1 MKKTTKKTTMI
12 ASALFSLSTLSS
24 VTALAGKHW
33 GTEVVIDAVNRK
45 AYGSM
50 GTVRASADSYQE
62 IGCQVQGLA
71 GALTTVVCEAVDSSN
86 HHVQCGTSN
95 QSIVQAA
102 QSIASNSFVSFQWD
116 VQGTCTALVVYNS
129 SHNDPIQP

>member
-1 MKKTTKKTTMI
+1 MKKTTMI
-12 ASALFSLSTLSS
+12 TAALFSLSTLSS

-33 GTEVVIDAVNRK
+33 GTEVVIDAAKMK

-62 IGCQVQGLA
+62 IGCQVQALA
-71 GALTTVVCEAVDSSN
+71 GTLTTVVCEAVDSSN
-86 HHVQCGTSN
+86 HSVQCGTTN

-116 VQGTCTALVVYNS
+116 VHGICTALEVFNY

>member
-1 MKKTTKKTTMI
+1 MKKTTMI
-12 ASALFSLSTLSS
+12 AAALFSLTLSS
-24 VTALAGKHW
+24 VTAWAGKHW
-33 GTEVVIDAVNRK
+33 GTEVVIDATSMK

-86 HHVQCGTSN
+86 QHVLCGTTD
-95 QSIVQAA
+95 QSIVQVA
-102 QSIASNSFVSFQWD
+102 QSIASNSFLSFQWD
-116 VQGTCTALVVYNS
+116 VNGTCTALVVYNS

>member
-1 MKKTTKKTTMI
+1 MKKTTMI

-24 VTALAGKHW
+24 ITALAGSHW
-33 GTEVVIDAVNRK
+33 GTEVVIDTTNMK

-62 IGCQVQGLA
+62 IGCQVQGFA
-71 GALTTVVCEAVDSSN
+71 GASTKVVCEAVDSSN
-86 HHVQCGTSN
+86 QHVQCGTTN

-116 VQGTCTALVVYNS
+116 VHGTCTVLEVFNY